1 MTAHT
6 PNLTAPKPF
15 NRIRRFVRR
24 VREMATPK
32 LTELNVHIAYDEEAG
47 VWYVAES
54 DIPGL
59 ALEADNPQHLMDR
72 VAACAPRLLELNQ
85 KQQSAKSTK
94 PSLAWKPVFDSPLLV
109 DA

>member
-6 PNLTAPKPF
+6 AHLIVPKPF

-24 VREMATPK
+24 VREMAAPK
-32 LTELNVHIAYDEEAG
+32 LTEFSVHIAYDDEAD

-59 ALEADNPQHLMDR
+59 ALEADNPQRLLER
-72 VAACAPRLLELNQ
+72 VAACAPRLLELNG
-85 KQQSAKSTK
+85 KPASSSAAR
-94 PSLAWKPVFDSPLLV
+94 PPYAWKPVFDSPFLV

>member
-1 MTAHT
+1 MTAH
-6 PNLTAPKPF
+6 PAHLTVPKPF

-24 VREMATPK
+24 VREMAAPK
-32 LTELNVHIAYDEEAG
+32 LTELSVHIAYDDEAD

-85 KQQSAKSTK
+85 KPAPAKAARQ
-94 PSLAWKPVFDSPLLV
+94 PLAWKPVFDSALLV